1 MSVTLKNLQNTTES
15 LTYGK
20 SLTQANDIS
29 QDSSTQPWRTGQMGI
44 NASSKECKFNLC
56 SCNQVHE

>member
-44 NASSKECKFNLC
+44 NASSRV
-56 SCNQVHE
+56 QI